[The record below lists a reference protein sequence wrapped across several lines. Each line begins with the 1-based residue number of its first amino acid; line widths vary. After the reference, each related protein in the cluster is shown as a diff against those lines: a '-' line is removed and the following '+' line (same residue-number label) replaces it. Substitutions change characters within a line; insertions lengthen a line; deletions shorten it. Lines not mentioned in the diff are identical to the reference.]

1 MKVWKLSGAN
11 TLVEE
16 NEDLPVT
23 LQEKEIKIKV
33 TKLLLTEQDY
43 HAYAGDIGIEY
54 PRIPVRCA
62 IGSIIDGYDKFG
74 LEKNARVF
82 LQDNQRCHTCQN
94 CITENEDCLNLKTAG
109 INYDGYLREFL
120 ITNYDNTFILP
131 AQITDK
137 EALFIS
143 PLSLCLEVVDKLE
156 IEIGTQVLIA
166 GANYLGILLAQI
178 LMYKKAIPILVD
190 SSIKNLEFAKQV
202 GIYYTFLNDNNL
214 LTNLK
219 NISYGRLLT
228 KSVFTNN
235 CNLSP
240 NFIQHLTSNGGLI
253 VFAGFY
259 FDEMSISIKS
269 LHDKEITL
277 VSIKN
282 GSKNKENAINLLA
295 NKMIDVSLFP
305 TLIEP
310 IANMKEAY
318 TYALSQLENHEVIL
332 SIIDMLK

>member
-1 MKVWKLSGAN
+1 MKVWKLSAAN
-11 TLVEE
+11 TLVEQ

-23 LQEKEIKIKV
+23 LQEKEIKVKV
-33 TKLLLTEQDY
+33 TQLLLTEQDY
-43 HAYAGDIGIEY
+43 HTYAGDIAIEY

-62 IGSIIDGYDKFG
+62 IGRIIDGYDKFG

-82 LQDNQRCHTCQN
+82 LQDNKKCHTCQN
-94 CITENEDCLNLKTAG
+94 CITDDEDCLNLKTAG
-109 INYDGYLREFL
+109 VDYDGYLREFL
-120 ITNYDNTFILP
+120 ITDYDSSFILP

-137 EALFIS
+137 AALFIS
-143 PLSLCLEVVDKLE
+143 PLSLCLEVVDSLE

-178 LMYKKAIPILVD
+178 LIYKKAIPILVD
-190 SSIKNLEFAKQV
+190 SSPKNLELAKQAGV
-202 GIYYTFLNDNNL
+202 YYTFLDDENL

-219 NISYGRLLT
+219 NISHGRFIT

-235 CNLSP
+235 CTLNP
-240 NFIQHLTSNGGLI
+240 NFVQHLTSYGGLI

-259 FDEMSISIKS
+259 FDEMSVSIKA
-269 LHDKEITL
+269 LHDKGITL

-310 IANMKEAY
+310 IKNIEKTY
-318 TYALSQLENHEVIL
+318 TYALSQLKNHEVVL
-332 SIIDMLK
+332 SIIDMLE